1 MGWCVYYCGTVQL
14 FAQSVMTA
22 KSAKSRHKLANFTK
36 EVLSTKTKN
45 LSRDQTKWNSHWTGI
60 FCLENVSS
68 HRLQEDNKDWDER
81 KNK

>member
-45 LSRDQTKWNSHWTGI
+45 LSRDQTK
-60 FCLENVSS
+60 
-68 HRLQEDNKDWDER
+68 
-81 KNK
+81 